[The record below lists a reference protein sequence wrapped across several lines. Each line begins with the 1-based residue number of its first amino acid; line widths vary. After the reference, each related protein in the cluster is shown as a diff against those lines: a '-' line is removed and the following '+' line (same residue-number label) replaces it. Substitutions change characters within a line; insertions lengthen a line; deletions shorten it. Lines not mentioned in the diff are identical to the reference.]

1 MVIGFEQQLE
11 GKDLSKARPY
21 SPKDSYVLDEVL
33 SHPTFGVGLVT
44 GVRDDKIDVAFK
56 AAQKTL
62 VHGRGDGA
70 ERPVFHPASPV
81 VNAPADKPGAIPEP
95 TPGELPGDAADESAQ
110 DEEAAPV

>member
-21 SPKDSYVLDEVL
+21 SPKDTYALDEVL
-33 SHPTFGVGLVT
+33 SHPTFGIGLVT
-44 GVRDDKIDVAFK
+44 GVRDDKVDVAFK

-81 VNAPADKPGAIPEP
+81 VNAPADKPGAVPEAAA
-95 TPGELPGDAADESAQ
+95 GELAPEATEESAQ
-110 DEEAAPV
+110 DEDAAPV